1 MKKLEKSRLVI
12 AVMALIA
19 GYLFLSLTAEQML
32 LRTDAFSQKEEV
44 SVYPKLMAPERTVF
58 PLAEGQRV
66 CYLTFDDG
74 PSDNTEKILDILNS
88 YGIHATFF
96 VIGDSLTEER
106 RETLER
112 IVLEGHSIGMHAN
125 VHEYEKLYA
134 GLSDFLEDYEILYQK
149 LKEEYGI
156 ETAIFR
162 MPGGSVCSCLYGKGK
177 EYIREMEARGFTC
190 FDWNVSGEDS
200 VGNPTVSS
208 IQNNVLRRGL
218 ECRRAIVLLHDS
230 KAADKTVEALPGII
244 EAFLKKGFGFDS
256 LEHAESYIFPASRN
270 E

>member
-1 MKKLEKSRLVI
+1 MGKLEKSRLIITVLAMIAAYLCISLAAERVI
-12 AVMALIA
+12 VRNET
-19 GYLFLSLTAEQML
+19 FSEQ
-32 LRTDAFSQKEEV
+32 EEM
-44 SVYPKLMAPERTVF
+44 SSYPDLEAPRRTVI
-58 PLAEGQRV
+58 PLEEGKRV

-74 PSDNTEKILDILNS
+74 PSKNTEKILDILKE
-88 YGIHATFF
+88 YKIHATFF
-96 VIGDSLTEER
+96 VIGEELTEER
-106 RETLER
+106 KEIIKRIRE
-112 IVLEGHSIGMHAN
+112 EGHAIGMHAN
-125 VHEYEKLYA
+125 VHNYETLYA
-134 GLSDFLEDYEILYQK
+134 NLDSFLGDYETLCRK
-149 LKEEYGI
+149 LKEEFDT
-156 ETAIFR
+156 ETAMFR
-162 MPGGSVCSCLYGKGK
+162 MPGGSVCQCLYGRGK
-177 EYIREMEARGFTC
+177 DYIKEMEARGFTC